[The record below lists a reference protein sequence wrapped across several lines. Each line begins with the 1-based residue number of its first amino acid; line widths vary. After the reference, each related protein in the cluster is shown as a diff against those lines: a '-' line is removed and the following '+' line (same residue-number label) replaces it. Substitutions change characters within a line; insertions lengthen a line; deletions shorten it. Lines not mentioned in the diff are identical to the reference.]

1 MRSMAWRNSSM
12 LQMWVLMANACSA
25 RTSGLQLSLWG
36 ADGYFTRPK
45 PCLPPSTTVSLIIVH
60 LHDHTPDTDDLGP
73 RSTRA
78 VDTSSR
84 WSPARAVQ
92 DAPGAP
98 RGVKPLGRRAGRR
111 KASGSGGKCASRS
124 AAKNAYAAMQSDA

>member
-1 MRSMAWRNSSM
+1 MI
-12 LQMWVLMANACSA
+12 
-25 RTSGLQLSLWG
+25 T
-36 ADGYFTRPK
+36 TPI
-45 PCLPPSTTVSLIIVH
+45 STTVSLIIVH

>member
-1 MRSMAWRNSSM
+1 MGGRGGMI
-12 LQMWVLMANACSA
+12 
-25 RTSGLQLSLWG
+25 T
-36 ADGYFTRPK
+36 TPI
-45 PCLPPSTTVSLIIVH
+45 STTVSLIIVH

-124 AAKNAYAAMQSDA
+124 AAKNAYAAVQSDAGWWKPRQPRPPKGTR